1 MGPPLFDKEMR
12 MQAVLNRQRPER
24 PAVPLIDPTTA
35 LDLTHRQVLVQL
47 ERLHELLNRIE
58 AQGADA
64 ETRVQAQAI
73 ADFFGRGARKHH
85 EDEEEQVFPM
95 LLAQGDAALVQQVRR
110 LQQDHGWLE
119 EDWLELEP
127 QLAALAAGYTG
138 YDVELL
144 RQGFMVYADLYLEH
158 ISLEEGVV
166 FPAARQLLAARH
178 GTPA

>member
-1 MGPPLFDKEMR
+1 MR
-12 MQAVLNRQRPER
+12 MDVLPDRQRPAR
-24 PAVPLIDPTTA
+24 PAVPLIDPMTA
-35 LDLTHRQVLVQL
+35 LDLTHRQALVQL

-58 AQGADA
+58 ARGADA
-64 ETRVQAQAI
+64 ETLTQSQAI
-73 ADFFGRGARKHH
+73 AAFFGGEARKHH

-95 LLAQGDAALVQQVRR
+95 LLAQGDAALVQQVQR

-119 EDWLELEP
+119 EDWMELGP

-138 YDVELL
+138 YDIELL

-178 GTPA
+178 GVPA